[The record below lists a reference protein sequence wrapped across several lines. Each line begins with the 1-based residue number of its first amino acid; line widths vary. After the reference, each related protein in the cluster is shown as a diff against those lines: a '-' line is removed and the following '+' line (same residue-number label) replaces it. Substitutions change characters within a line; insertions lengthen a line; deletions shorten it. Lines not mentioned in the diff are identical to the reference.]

1 MSMPDLELA
10 FGWAFAWFLV
20 VESAFCFLVLC
31 LLLIFHL
38 YSNTYPA
45 KHDFSNTSGTRS
57 IVKAYMSKD
66 CLFLLFG
73 LYLAVGFDR

>member
-1 MSMPDLELA
+1 LSTSVPSLELA

-20 VESAFCFLVLC
+20 VESALRFLILR

-38 YSNTYPA
+38 YLNTCPA

-57 IVKAYMSKD
+57 IVKTYVSKY
-66 CLFLLFG
+66 CLFLPFWTLFG
-73 LYLAVGFDR
+73 GQI